1 MEHGK
6 ESKEE
11 RLTKVTLIDADHY
24 SCCDDDSCGVCD
36 PKKKKKKKKIV
47 ISWET
52 LVVKQ
57 AVG

>member
-24 SCCDDDSCGVCD
+24 SCCDDDSCGGCD
-36 PKKKKKKKKIV
+36 PKKKKKKIV